1 GLQFDLPTWSEFGGT
16 AYAPRPHEAGREE
29 QVAVATRLRNAR
41 GGYGAWPACAAKL
54 GLPR

>member
-1 GLQFDLPTWSEFGGT
+1 MRLRRRVIPNVQISGGLQFDLPTWSEFGGT

-41 GGYGAWPACAAKL
+41 GG
-54 GLPR
+54 